1 MKVNFQELNAL
12 KTALQKLQN
21 TSLPFKQKYWLS
33 KLATSVEKNVEFYST
48 SLRSIIDTYAKKD
61 EEGNFVYTDETQ
73 QSVAIQDGKI
83 ADCNKA
89 FADLDL
95 VEYELC
101 EAHLDEAVFMEL
113 NTDLTYAEIAVIGKF
128 FEEN

>member
-1 MKVNFQELNAL
+1 MKVTFHELKAL

-33 KLATSVEKNVEFYST
+33 KLATSVEKNMEFYST
-48 SLRSIIDTYAKKD
+48 SLRSIVDTYAKKD

-73 QSVAIQDGKI
+73 QSVAIQDGKT

-101 EAHLDEAVFMEL
+101 EVYLDEAVFMEL
-113 NTDLTYAEIAVIGKF
+113 DTDLTYAEIAVIGKF